1 MARSMSPTEKVEKRQ
16 NIDQQIAEERKI
28 LEESFNAVA
37 STPAGQ
43 RILQHIAR
51 AVGFGKNPTV
61 FKQENGFI
69 MPMEGATLYN
79 GARQSVYTDEIREY
93 LTPNNRMKVEKA
105 L

>member
-1 MARSMSPTEKVEKRQ
+1 MARSMSPSEKLEKRQ
-16 NIDQQIAEERKI
+16 NIEQQLADERKA
-28 LEESFNAVA
+28 LEEAFNSIAA
-37 STPAGQ
+37 TAAGQ

-69 MPMEGATLYN
+69 MPMAEATVYN
-79 GARQSVYTDEIREY
+79 GARQSVYTDEIRDY
-93 LTPNNRMKVEKA
+93 LTPTNRMKVEKN